1 MKANDQREMDVDQL
15 TILSR
20 QTSIRG
26 GVFEVAHD
34 ITVRGTLEGDVKVG
48 GRIDVLQGAEVKG
61 SLLAKEAI
69 IAGRV
74 DGDLEVE
81 GMVTLKASSVVDGT
95 IRAGAIA
102 VEEGATGGLVV
113 AAGPGASISGRDDRR
128 GRART
133 ELSEALARARKAVAS
148 ARGTAAEL
156 EAPQQRS
163 WHNEAAVQPADDMGP
178 SARPASTDQLLE
190 SEEMNRFLTQRPDAT
205 DAPRPAD
212 RVGIRETHADW
223 RDH

>member
-48 GRIDVLQGAEVKG
+48 GRIDVLQGAELLG

-69 IAGRV
+69 IAGTIR
-74 DGDLEVE
+74 GDLEVE
-81 GMVTLKASSVVDGT
+81 GMVTLRSSAVVEGT

-113 AAGPGASISGRDDRR
+113 AAGPGASTSGRDERR

-133 ELSEALARARKAVAS
+133 ELREALARARTAVAS
-148 ARGTAAEL
+148 ARGVTVEDD
-156 EAPQQRS
+156 APRRKA
-163 WHNEAAVQPADDMGP
+163 WHSESAVQPSEEMG
-178 SARPASTDQLLE
+178 RPGRTASTDELLE
-190 SEEMNRFLTQRPDAT
+190 SEEMSRFLSQRPDPH
-205 DAPRPAD
+205 DAMKPSD
-212 RVGIRETHADW
+212 RVGAKEEHAD
-223 RDH
+223 

>member
-1 MKANDQREMDVDQL
+1 MDVDQL

-69 IAGRV
+69 IAGTVR
-74 DGDLEVE
+74 GDLEVE
-81 GMVTLKASSVVDGT
+81 GMVTLRASSVVDGT

-102 VEEGATGGLVV
+102 VEEGASGGLTV
-113 AAGPGASISGRDDRR
+113 AAGPGASSSGRDERR

-133 ELSEALARARKAVAS
+133 ELSEALARARAAVAS
-148 ARGTAAEL
+148 ARGVTLEV
-156 EAPQQRS
+156 EAPRRTS
-163 WHNEAAVQPADDMGP
+163 WHNESAVHPADNVSRP
-178 SARPASTDQLLE
+178 ARTASTDELLE
-190 SEEMNRFLTQRPDAT
+190 SEEMSRFLTKRQDAHEAT
-205 DAPRPAD
+205 RSAD
-212 RVGIRETHADW
+212 RVGAREEHAD
-223 RDH
+223 